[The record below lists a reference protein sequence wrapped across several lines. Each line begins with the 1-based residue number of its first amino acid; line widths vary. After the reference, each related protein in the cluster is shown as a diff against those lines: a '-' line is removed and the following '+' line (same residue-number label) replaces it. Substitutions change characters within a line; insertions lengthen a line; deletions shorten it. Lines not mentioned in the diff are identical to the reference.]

1 MTPTILMT
9 LTFVVSAFIAFFT
22 GTSWGTYAIVTPICV
37 QMALNISGG
46 ALTPV
51 VYAAIAAVM
60 GGGCFGDHC
69 SPLSDTTI
77 LSSLAT
83 GSDHIDHVTTF
94 FNFLLFIFPK
104 CIIFGKSM
112 IFCIRSIVFD
122 KFFIM
127 SYLKLRSRKIIRNGE
142 NGMKLL
148 KLVIVDDE
156 PILLQGLVKTYNW
169 NEMGFEVAGQAQ
181 SGEQAIEVI
190 KKVKP
195 HVVLTDIRMKQV
207 SGLMVM
213 EEIQKTELDPVFIV
227 LSAYRDFNYAQQACD
242 LGAYAYLLKPIEEDK
257 LQETMQG
264 AYQTCMEKL
273 ESEERYES
281 WENMIRK
288 DSTSFLQVVVQ
299 KYLQNKISYEKVQ
312 EVFAILKDVIEEG
325 DRFIAMCVDLD
336 LTYKITDAL
345 NYEAARLELI
355 QSLEEMF
362 SERYFFWHFEK
373 AEGCHVF
380 LIKTKEN
387 ATVREIA
394 QILEQV
400 KGEQKSPVTASISKP
415 YKGLDGIRRSYEEAQ
430 GLFEPICSNATNE
443 NTFPI
448 PVKKEEKAAKSDCE
462 EAGLTIVNAVRKN
475 TFKELKQAFIVLIYA
490 LPHEEELQIRYI
502 HKVMLQAEMMLNDT
516 YGMTEKLQ
524 KQFRNYY
531 SNMES
536 LTAAQAVDVSYRI
549 LGEAIEE
556 REKYAESGENKC
568 AKEYMTVALSYIG
581 EHLQEEELSIVQ
593 VATQI
598 YLNPVYFGRVFKN
611 TFHMTFKKY
620 LLQQRM
626 EKAKRLI
633 QDGCE
638 SIGTV
643 CEQVGISNASYFS
656 HLFKEYTGKLPSEY
670 KKDYEE

>member
-1 MTPTILMT
+1 
-9 LTFVVSAFIAFFT
+9 
-22 GTSWGTYAIVTPICV
+22 
-37 QMALNISGG
+37 
-46 ALTPV
+46 
-51 VYAAIAAVM
+51 
-60 GGGCFGDHC
+60 
-69 SPLSDTTI
+69 
-77 LSSLAT
+77 
-83 GSDHIDHVTTF
+83 
-94 FNFLLFIFPK
+94 
-104 CIIFGKSM
+104 
-112 IFCIRSIVFD
+112 
-122 KFFIM
+122 
-127 SYLKLRSRKIIRNGE
+127 
-142 NGMKLL
+142 MKLL

-299 KYLQNKISYEKVQ
+299 KYLQNKISYEKMQ

-380 LIKTKEN
+380 L
-387 ATVREIA
+387 
-394 QILEQV
+394 
-400 KGEQKSPVTASISKP
+400 

-430 GLFEPICSNATNE
+430 GLFEPICSSATNE
-443 NTFPI
+443 NTFSI

-475 TFKELKQAFIVLIYA
+475 AFKELKQAFIALIYA

-536 LTAAQAVDVSYRI
+536 LTAAQAVDVSYKI

>member
-1 MTPTILMT
+1 M
-9 LTFVVSAFIAFFT
+9 
-22 GTSWGTYAIVTPICV
+22 
-37 QMALNISGG
+37 
-46 ALTPV
+46 
-51 VYAAIAAVM
+51 
-60 GGGCFGDHC
+60 
-69 SPLSDTTI
+69 
-77 LSSLAT
+77 
-83 GSDHIDHVTTF
+83 
-94 FNFLLFIFPK
+94 
-104 CIIFGKSM
+104 
-112 IFCIRSIVFD
+112 
-122 KFFIM
+122 
-127 SYLKLRSRKIIRNGE
+127 
-142 NGMKLL
+142 
-148 KLVIVDDE
+148 
-156 PILLQGLVKTYNW
+156 
-169 NEMGFEVAGQAQ
+169 
-181 SGEQAIEVI
+181 
-190 KKVKP
+190 
-195 HVVLTDIRMKQV
+195 
-207 SGLMVM
+207 
-213 EEIQKTELDPVFIV
+213 

-312 EVFAILKDVIEEG
+312 EVFVILKDVIEEG

-400 KGEQKSPVTASISKP
+400 KRKQKSPVTASISKP

-430 GLFEPICSNATNE
+430 GLFEPICSSATNE
-443 NTFPI
+443 NTFSI

-475 TFKELKQAFIVLIYA
+475 AFKELKQAFIALIYA
-490 LPHEEELQIRYI
+490 LPHEEKLQIRYI

-524 KQFRNYY
+524 KQFRNYS

>member
-1 MTPTILMT
+1 
-9 LTFVVSAFIAFFT
+9 
-22 GTSWGTYAIVTPICV
+22 
-37 QMALNISGG
+37 
-46 ALTPV
+46 
-51 VYAAIAAVM
+51 
-60 GGGCFGDHC
+60 
-69 SPLSDTTI
+69 
-77 LSSLAT
+77 
-83 GSDHIDHVTTF
+83 
-94 FNFLLFIFPK
+94 
-104 CIIFGKSM
+104 
-112 IFCIRSIVFD
+112 
-122 KFFIM
+122 
-127 SYLKLRSRKIIRNGE
+127 
-142 NGMKLL
+142 MKLL

-299 KYLQNKISYEKVQ
+299 KYLQNKISYEKMQ

-394 QILEQV
+394 QILEQ
-400 KGEQKSPVTASISKP
+400 G
-415 YKGLDGIRRSYEEAQ
+415 
-430 GLFEPICSNATNE
+430 
-443 NTFPI
+443 
-448 PVKKEEKAAKSDCE
+448 
-462 EAGLTIVNAVRKN
+462 
-475 TFKELKQAFIVLIYA
+475 
-490 LPHEEELQIRYI
+490 
-502 HKVMLQAEMMLNDT
+502 
-516 YGMTEKLQ
+516 
-524 KQFRNYY
+524 
-531 SNMES
+531 
-536 LTAAQAVDVSYRI
+536 
-549 LGEAIEE
+549 
-556 REKYAESGENKC
+556 
-568 AKEYMTVALSYIG
+568 
-581 EHLQEEELSIVQ
+581 
-593 VATQI
+593 
-598 YLNPVYFGRVFKN
+598 
-611 TFHMTFKKY
+611 
-620 LLQQRM
+620 
-626 EKAKRLI
+626 
-633 QDGCE
+633 
-638 SIGTV
+638 
-643 CEQVGISNASYFS
+643 
-656 HLFKEYTGKLPSEY
+656 
-670 KKDYEE
+670 

>member
-1 MTPTILMT
+1 
-9 LTFVVSAFIAFFT
+9 
-22 GTSWGTYAIVTPICV
+22 
-37 QMALNISGG
+37 
-46 ALTPV
+46 
-51 VYAAIAAVM
+51 M
-60 GGGCFGDHC
+60 G
-69 SPLSDTTI
+69 
-77 LSSLAT
+77 
-83 GSDHIDHVTTF
+83 
-94 FNFLLFIFPK
+94 K
-104 CIIFGKSM
+104 
-112 IFCIRSIVFD
+112 
-122 KFFIM
+122 
-127 SYLKLRSRKIIRNGE
+127 

-299 KYLQNKISYEKVQ
+299 KYLQNKISYEKMQ

-325 DRFIAMCVDLD
+325 DRFIAICVDLD

-355 QSLEEMF
+355 QSLEEKF

-373 AEGCHVF
+373 SEGCHVF

-400 KGEQKSPVTASISKP
+400 KREQKSPVTASISKP

-430 GLFEPICSNATNE
+430 GLFDPICSSATNE
-443 NTFPI
+443 NTFSI

-475 TFKELKQAFIVLIYA
+475 AFKELKQAFIALIYA

-536 LTAAQAVDVSYRI
+536 LTA
-549 LGEAIEE
+549 
-556 REKYAESGENKC
+556 
-568 AKEYMTVALSYIG
+568 ALSYIG

>member
-1 MTPTILMT
+1 
-9 LTFVVSAFIAFFT
+9 
-22 GTSWGTYAIVTPICV
+22 
-37 QMALNISGG
+37 
-46 ALTPV
+46 
-51 VYAAIAAVM
+51 M
-60 GGGCFGDHC
+60 G
-69 SPLSDTTI
+69 
-77 LSSLAT
+77 
-83 GSDHIDHVTTF
+83 
-94 FNFLLFIFPK
+94 K
-104 CIIFGKSM
+104 
-112 IFCIRSIVFD
+112 
-122 KFFIM
+122 
-127 SYLKLRSRKIIRNGE
+127 

-299 KYLQNKISYEKVQ
+299 KYLQNKISYEKMQ

-325 DRFIAMCVDLD
+325 DRFIAICVDLD

-355 QSLEEMF
+355 QSLEEKF

-400 KGEQKSPVTASISKP
+400 KREQKSPVTASISKP

-430 GLFEPICSNATNE
+430 GLFDPICSSATNE
-443 NTFPI
+443 NTFSI

-475 TFKELKQAFIVLIYA
+475 AFKELKQAFIALIYA

-536 LTAAQAVDVSYRI
+536 LTA
-549 LGEAIEE
+549 
-556 REKYAESGENKC
+556 
-568 AKEYMTVALSYIG
+568 ALSYIG

>member
-51 VYAAIAAVM
+51 VYATIAAVM

-299 KYLQNKISYEKVQ
+299 KYLQNKISYEKMQ

-400 KGEQKSPVTASISKP
+400 KREQKSPVTASISKP

-475 TFKELKQAFIVLIYA
+475 AFKELKQAFIALIYA

-556 REKYAESGENKC
+556 REKYTESGENKC

>member
-1 MTPTILMT
+1 
-9 LTFVVSAFIAFFT
+9 
-22 GTSWGTYAIVTPICV
+22 
-37 QMALNISGG
+37 
-46 ALTPV
+46 
-51 VYAAIAAVM
+51 M
-60 GGGCFGDHC
+60 G
-69 SPLSDTTI
+69 
-77 LSSLAT
+77 
-83 GSDHIDHVTTF
+83 
-94 FNFLLFIFPK
+94 K
-104 CIIFGKSM
+104 
-112 IFCIRSIVFD
+112 
-122 KFFIM
+122 
-127 SYLKLRSRKIIRNGE
+127 

-299 KYLQNKISYEKVQ
+299 KYLQNKISYEKMQ

-325 DRFIAMCVDLD
+325 DRFIAICVDLD

-355 QSLEEMF
+355 QSLEEKF

-400 KGEQKSPVTASISKP
+400 KREQKSPVTASISKP

-430 GLFEPICSNATNE
+430 GLFDPICSSATNE
-443 NTFPI
+443 NTFSI

-462 EAGLTIVNAVRKN
+462 EQDLRSS
-475 TFKELKQAFIVLIYA
+475 
-490 LPHEEELQIRYI
+490 
-502 HKVMLQAEMMLNDT
+502 ML
-516 YGMTEKLQ
+516 
-524 KQFRNYY
+524 
-531 SNMES
+531 
-536 LTAAQAVDVSYRI
+536 
-549 LGEAIEE
+549 
-556 REKYAESGENKC
+556 
-568 AKEYMTVALSYIG
+568 
-581 EHLQEEELSIVQ
+581 
-593 VATQI
+593 
-598 YLNPVYFGRVFKN
+598 FGR
-611 TFHMTFKKY
+611 M
-620 LLQQRM
+620 
-626 EKAKRLI
+626 RLK
-633 QDGCE
+633 
-638 SIGTV
+638 S
-643 CEQVGISNASYFS
+643 
-656 HLFKEYTGKLPSEY
+656 
-670 KKDYEE
+670 

>member
-1 MTPTILMT
+1 
-9 LTFVVSAFIAFFT
+9 
-22 GTSWGTYAIVTPICV
+22 
-37 QMALNISGG
+37 
-46 ALTPV
+46 
-51 VYAAIAAVM
+51 
-60 GGGCFGDHC
+60 
-69 SPLSDTTI
+69 
-77 LSSLAT
+77 
-83 GSDHIDHVTTF
+83 
-94 FNFLLFIFPK
+94 
-104 CIIFGKSM
+104 
-112 IFCIRSIVFD
+112 
-122 KFFIM
+122 
-127 SYLKLRSRKIIRNGE
+127 
-142 NGMKLL
+142 MKLL

-227 LSAYRDFNYAQQACD
+227 LSAYRDFKYAQQACD

-336 LTYKITDAL
+336 LTYKIT
-345 NYEAARLELI
+345 
-355 QSLEEMF
+355 
-362 SERYFFWHFEK
+362 
-373 AEGCHVF
+373 
-380 LIKTKEN
+380 
-387 ATVREIA
+387 
-394 QILEQV
+394 V
-400 KGEQKSPVTASISKP
+400 KREQKSPVTASISKP

-448 PVKKEEKAAKSDCE
+448 PVKKEEKAAKNDCE

>member
-1 MTPTILMT
+1 
-9 LTFVVSAFIAFFT
+9 
-22 GTSWGTYAIVTPICV
+22 
-37 QMALNISGG
+37 
-46 ALTPV
+46 
-51 VYAAIAAVM
+51 
-60 GGGCFGDHC
+60 
-69 SPLSDTTI
+69 
-77 LSSLAT
+77 
-83 GSDHIDHVTTF
+83 
-94 FNFLLFIFPK
+94 
-104 CIIFGKSM
+104 
-112 IFCIRSIVFD
+112 
-122 KFFIM
+122 
-127 SYLKLRSRKIIRNGE
+127 
-142 NGMKLL
+142 MKLL

-299 KYLQNKISYEKVQ
+299 KYLQNKISYEKMQ

-373 AEGCHVF
+373 AEGCI
-380 LIKTKEN
+380 LIMKIFQTAIWKI
-387 ATVREIA
+387 TWEI
-394 QILEQV
+394 LM
-400 KGEQKSPVTASISKP
+400 
-415 YKGLDGIRRSYEEAQ
+415 
-430 GLFEPICSNATNE
+430 
-443 NTFPI
+443 
-448 PVKKEEKAAKSDCE
+448 
-462 EAGLTIVNAVRKN
+462 RKHN
-475 TFKELKQAFIVLIYA
+475 GSG
-490 LPHEEELQIRYI
+490 R
-502 HKVMLQAEMMLNDT
+502 
-516 YGMTEKLQ
+516 
-524 KQFRNYY
+524 
-531 SNMES
+531 
-536 LTAAQAVDVSYRI
+536 RI
-549 LGEAIEE
+549 LCLG
-556 REKYAESGENKC
+556 RRKKHC
-568 AKEYMTVALSYIG
+568 LSEDMYT
-581 EHLQEEELSIVQ
+581 
-593 VATQI
+593 AW
-598 YLNPVYFGRVFKN
+598 N
-611 TFHMTFKKY
+611 TP
-620 LLQQRM
+620 
-626 EKAKRLI
+626 AN
-633 QDGCE
+633 QDCC
-638 SIGTV
+638 S
-643 CEQVGISNASYFS
+643 SR
-656 HLFKEYTGKLPSEY
+656 
-670 KKDYEE
+670 

>member
-1 MTPTILMT
+1 
-9 LTFVVSAFIAFFT
+9 
-22 GTSWGTYAIVTPICV
+22 
-37 QMALNISGG
+37 
-46 ALTPV
+46 
-51 VYAAIAAVM
+51 M
-60 GGGCFGDHC
+60 G
-69 SPLSDTTI
+69 
-77 LSSLAT
+77 
-83 GSDHIDHVTTF
+83 
-94 FNFLLFIFPK
+94 K
-104 CIIFGKSM
+104 
-112 IFCIRSIVFD
+112 
-122 KFFIM
+122 
-127 SYLKLRSRKIIRNGE
+127 

-190 KKVKP
+190 KKVRP

-281 WENMIRK
+281 WENMVRK

-299 KYLQNKISYEKVQ
+299 KYLQNKISYEKMQ

-387 ATVREIA
+387 ASVREIA

-400 KGEQKSPVTASISKP
+400 KREQKSPVTASISKP

-430 GLFEPICSNATNE
+430 GLFEPICSSATNE
-443 NTFPI
+443 NTFSI

-475 TFKELKQAFIVLIYA
+475 AFKELKQAFIALIYA

-502 HKVMLQAEMMLNDT
+502 HKIMLQAEMMLNDT

-568 AKEYMTVALSYIG
+568 AKEYMTVALSYID